1 VAFAPT
7 AALQERVRADVLN
20 GSSPGELLLCEHE
33 PVVTLGRS
41 ADPANLLV
49 PEATLAAAG
58 VAVVRAS
65 RGGDVTYHGP
75 GQLVAYPIVRLRRGI
90 VAHVEAMARAVI
102 ELLAQLGI
110 EARWSRERP
119 GVWVDGGAARA
130 RASKV
135 CAFGVHARR
144 GVATHGLALNVT
156 EEPLARDRLASF
168 ASIVPCGLGDADVT
182 SIATLAPAA
191 RVGVAELAPRLAMAL
206 ATSLD
211 LPIVPEERGQPS
223 AAIAKLVSA

>member
-1 VAFAPT
+1 
-7 AALQERVRADVLN
+7 
-20 GSSPGELLLCEHE
+20 
-33 PVVTLGRS
+33 
-41 ADPANLLV
+41 
-49 PEATLAAAG
+49 
-58 VAVVRAS
+58 
-65 RGGDVTYHGP
+65 
-75 GQLVAYPIVRLRRGI
+75 
-90 VAHVEAMARAVI
+90 
-102 ELLAQLGI
+102 
-110 EARWSRERP
+110 
-119 GVWVDGGAARA
+119 
-130 RASKV
+130 
-135 CAFGVHARR
+135 
-144 GVATHGLALNVT
+144 LNVT